1 MVNIMSKM
9 DDRAL
14 TYVAE
19 YFKALAE
26 PTRLKLLNALRDG
39 EMNVGDLTTSTGCTQ
54 ANVSK
59 HLSMLSKI
67 GLVKREGRGTNVF
80 YRIADPSI
88 YDLCDLVCGQ
98 IGQKMAAEAD
108 IQMLFTAT
116 KR

>member
-1 MVNIMSKM
+1 MSKL

-14 TYVAE
+14 VYVAE

-39 EMNVGDLTTSTGCTQ
+39 EMNVGELTDISGCTQ

-67 GLVKREGRGTNVF
+67 GLVKREGRGTSV
-80 YRIADPSI
+80 YYSIADPSI
-88 YDLCDLVCGQ
+88 YMLCDLVCGN
-98 IGQKMAAEAD
+98 IGTKMAAEAD
-108 IQMLFTAT
+108 LKMLFTSP